1 MVLVWPVRVPGSG
14 HLRSIVDADED
25 DVSVELGDD
34 GALVLTHGAETLRVE
49 HPVIESA
56 ERRDGGTW
64 QRSHLGL
71 DAVRPEV
78 QDHALVLFRP
88 VGDAELALVAASGWR
103 TFPPRLSEQPIFYPV
118 TNHQYALEIAE
129 RWNGPEQRGV
139 HVLRFRLREDV
150 ARRWLPVRCVGAR
163 HHTELWVPAN
173 ELDAFNEAIV
183 GPIEE
188 VERTEP

>member
-1 MVLVWPVRVPGSG
+1 M
-14 HLRSIVDADED
+14 
-25 DVSVELGDD
+25 ELGDD

-56 ERRDGGTW
+56 ELLGGGGW
-64 QRSHLGL
+64 RKVRLGV
-71 DAVRPEV
+71 DAVRPKV

-103 TFPPRLSEQPIFYPV
+103 TFPPRLPDQPIFYPV

-129 RWNGPEQRGV
+129 RWNGPEKRGV
-139 HVLRFRLREDV
+139 HVLRVLLREDV
-150 ARRWLPVRCVGAR
+150 ARRWLPIRCVGAR

-183 GPIEE
+183 GTIEE
-188 VERTEP
+188 VEHREA